1 MDLDDGEDVPVP
13 VVLVPAVGEKR
24 KERSSCGDWGV
35 EEGGVCILIALL
47 RLEAISEYDMEW
59 SWSAGQSRWR
69 RSE

>member
-1 MDLDDGEDVPVP
+1 MDLDDGEDVPV
-13 VVLVPAVGEKR
+13 VLLPAVGEKR

-47 RLEAISEYDMEW
+47 RLEAIFGTDMEW
-59 SWSAGQSRWR
+59 SWSASQSRWR